1 LDLSHLLGARI
12 RICIE
17 AAGYRTVEEFAFAK
31 GMSKSTLSDITS
43 GKKSPTVQ
51 TLARLA
57 NALKIRIGDFFE
69 DSRLDSWV
77 REAPPSYFK
86 NRSKTPAVSKSA
98 PGKVRKKIRK

>member
-1 LDLSHLLGARI
+1 LELSQLLGARI

-31 GMSKSTLSDITS
+31 GLSKSTLSDITS

-57 NALKIRIGDFFE
+57 NALKIRVGEFFE
-69 DSRLDSWV
+69 DTRLDSWV
-77 REAPPSYFK
+77 REVPPSYFK
-86 NRSKTPAVSKSA
+86 NRTKTPKASKA
-98 PGKVRKKIRK
+98 PAKDRKKVRK